1 MKICRLSVK
10 RMANYA
16 DLSAQYENPQP
27 HPCDLTQGQVFY
39 TRGRQPAG
47 LCDSAW
53 ATLSPFVMALGN
65 GAAGLYDGWMKDPA
79 SAMVSCNDGFRP
91 VSFLVE
97 ALEEPLI
104 RPLEPEDAAQMEDL
118 PFASLQET
126 DPGRAFVAELGGKIV
141 GLCSYGASRDEDRK
155 GFGEIYSIYIL
166 KCAQGLGIGKG
177 LLDAAFRE
185 LLPGLG
191 VTVWTSKENRS
202 AVGFFENYG
211 FQADGAEKAL
221 PLGKDVAIR
230 MVWNSR
236 EDLPWPI

>member
-27 HPCDLTQGQVFY
+27 HPCDLALGQVFY

-104 RPLEPEDAAQMEDL
+104 RPLEPEDAGQMEDL
-118 PFASLQET
+118 PFAPRQET
-126 DPGRAFVAELGGKIV
+126 GPGMAFVAELGGRIV
-141 GLCSYGASRDEDRK
+141 GFCGYGPSRDEDKK
-155 GFGEIYSIYIL
+155 GFGEIDSIYIL
-166 KCAQGLGIGKG
+166 KSAQVLGIGKR

-191 VTVWTSKENRS
+191 VTVWAPKENRS
-202 AVGFFENYG
+202 AIEFFENYG
-211 FQADGAEKAL
+211 FQADGAEKSNHS
-221 PLGKDVAIR
+221 GKDAAIR

>member
-1 MKICRLSVK
+1 MKICRLSVM

-104 RPLEPEDAAQMEDL
+104 RPLEPEDADRMGDV
-118 PFASLQET
+118 PFAAWQPQEM
-126 DPGRAFVAELGGKIV
+126 AFVAELGEKIV
-141 GLCSYGASRDEDRK
+141 GFCVYRPSRDEDRK
-155 GFGEIYSIYIL
+155 GFGEIDSIYIL
-166 KCAQGLGIGKG
+166 KRAQGLGIGKR

-191 VTVWTSKENRS
+191 VTVWAPKENPS
-202 AVGFFENYG
+202 AIGFFENYG
-211 FQADGAEKAL
+211 FQADGAEKVLHPEKGA
-221 PLGKDVAIR
+221 AIR

>member
-1 MKICRLSVK
+1 MKICRLSVM

-27 HPCDLTQGQVFY
+27 HPCDLTQGQIFY

-65 GAAGLYDGWMKDPA
+65 GATGLYDGWMKDPA
-79 SAMVSCNDGFRP
+79 AAMVSCNDGFRP

-104 RPLEPEDAAQMEDL
+104 RPLEPEDFGQMEGL
-118 PFASLQET
+118 PFDAWQS
-126 DPGRAFVAELGGKIV
+126 PGMAFVAELGGRIV
-141 GLCSYGASRDEDRK
+141 GFCGYGAARDEDKK
-155 GFGEIYSIYIL
+155 GFGEIDSIYIL
-166 KCAQGLGIGKG
+166 NCAQGLGIGKG
-177 LLDAAFRE
+177 LLNAAFRE

-191 VTVWTSKENRS
+191 VTVWAPKENRS
-202 AVGFFENYG
+202 AIGFFENYG
-211 FQADGAEKAL
+211 FQADGAEKNSHSR
-221 PLGKDVAIR
+221 KDAAIR

>member
-1 MKICRLSVK
+1 MKICRLSVM

-27 HPCDLTQGQVFY
+27 HPCDLEQGQVFY

-104 RPLEPEDAAQMEDL
+104 RPLEPEDAGQMKEL
-118 PFASLQET
+118 PLAAWQS
-126 DPGRAFVAELGGKIV
+126 PGMAFVAELGGKIV
-141 GLCSYGASRDEDRK
+141 GFCGCGASRDADRK
-155 GFGEIYSIYIL
+155 GFGVIDSIYIL
-166 KCAQGLGIGKG
+166 KGAQGLGIGKG

-191 VTVWTSKENRS
+191 VTVWAPKENRS
-202 AVGFFENYG
+202 AIGFFENYG
-211 FQADGAEKAL
+211 FQADGAEKNSHSR
-221 PLGKDVAIR
+221 KDAAIR

>member
-1 MKICRLSVK
+1 MKICRLSVM

-27 HPCDLTQGQVFY
+27 HPCGLTQGQVFY

-47 LCDSAW
+47 LCNSAW
-53 ATLSPFVMALGN
+53 ATLSPYVMALGN

-91 VSFLVE
+91 ASFLVE

-104 RPLEPEDAAQMEDL
+104 RLLEPEDAGQMEDL
-118 PFASLQET
+118 PFFAWQSH
-126 DPGRAFVAELGGKIV
+126 GMAFVAELGGRIV
-141 GLCSYGASRDEDRK
+141 GFCGYGASRDEDKK
-155 GFGEIYSIYIL
+155 GFGEIDSIYIL
-166 KCAQGLGIGKG
+166 NCAQGLGIGKR

-191 VTVWTSKENRS
+191 VTVWAPKENRS
-202 AVGFFENYG
+202 AIGFFENYG
-211 FQADGAEKAL
+211 FQADGAEKTIH
-221 PLGKDVAIR
+221 PGKDAAIR